1 MRSFL
6 LSISIVIFAFGT
18 SAQYVP
24 EDDTTRTT
32 RTDRKDP
39 RPLKDRIWFGGGI
52 GLSFGTVTAIQVDPM
67 IGYKVDQK
75 GKFSVGLGGSY
86 WYFNDNR
93 FADASFSAFGYRTFT
108 RYRVIQPLY
117 VHAEFLHMNIEGY
130 EAFALERSRFWVPHL
145 LVGAGYV
152 QQLAGR
158 SSVFIQVLFDVLQD
172 PNSIYRNTGPI
183 FMGGVGIGF

>member
-6 LSISIVIFAFGT
+6 LSISVVILCLSAG
-18 SAQYVP
+18 AQYVP
-24 EDDTTRTT
+24 EDSLDTNT

-52 GLSFGTVTAIQVDPM
+52 GLSFGTVTAIQVDPL

-86 WYFNDNR
+86 WYFNDKR
-93 FADASFSAFGYRTFT
+93 FIDGDFSAFGYRVFT

-117 VHAEFLHMNIEGY
+117 AHAEFLHMNLEGR
-130 EAFALERSRFWVPHL
+130 EPFALDRQRIWVPHL
-145 LVGAGYV
+145 LLGAGYV
-152 QQLAGR
+152 QSLAGR
-158 SSVFIQVLFDVLQD
+158 SSIFIQVLFDVLQD
-172 PNSIYRNTGPI
+172 PNSIYSNTGPI